1 MSAVW
6 HSGRESVL
14 LDDIIAGRKT
24 IEGRLCK
31 GKFAEYSAGDE
42 VILRRDRRD
51 ENGDLQDGLVPEVR
65 VRIVAARRYASF
77 LEMIT
82 AEGFRR
88 VIPSAASST
97 EAADVYNRYYS
108 VSDQERYGVLA
119 IEVQY
124 IGRA

>member
-31 GKFAEYSAGDE
+31 GKFAKYAAGDE
-42 VILRRDRRD
+42 VTLRRDKRD
-51 ENGDLQDGLVPEVR
+51 EHGDLQDGPSPEVR
-65 VRIVAARRYASF
+65 VRIVATRKYASF
-77 LEMIT
+77 IEMIA

-88 VIPSAASST
+88 VIPSAISST
-97 EAADVYNRYYS
+97 EAAGVYNRYYS
-108 VSDQERYGVLA
+108 ASDQQRYGVLA
-119 IEVQY
+119 IEVRY
-124 IGRA
+124 IGKA